1 MPNPISQD
9 DLSIFMAEADAMARR
24 LRHRHGLAPEDVDDL
39 RQELLVALIARF
51 PAYDPARGTVGAFA
65 NVVLRH
71 EASRIGARIAR
82 HRKLHGAKPVSLDEP
97 VPDAEG
103 VTLGDIVSEAEGLS
117 AWHGQPT
124 DALAKV
130 ERRIDIEKAL
140 GALARRDATLAAKL
154 SALSV
159 DEIVAAGGGARR
171 TLYRRLDGVRIQ
183 LAAHGLGPAWHG
195 FRAA

>member
-9 DLSIFMAEADAMARR
+9 DLSILIAEADAMARR
-24 LRHRHGLAPEDVDDL
+24 LRRRHGLAPEDVDDQ

-51 PAYDPARGTVGAFA
+51 PSYDPSRGTVGAFA

-71 EASRIGARIAR
+71 EASRISARIVR
-82 HRKLHGAKPVSLDEP
+82 HRKLHGARTVSLDEP
-97 VPDAEG
+97 APDADG
-103 VTLGDIVSEAEGLS
+103 ATLGDIVPEAEGLS

-124 DALAKV
+124 DALAEV

-154 SALSV
+154 AALSV
-159 DEIVAAGGGARR
+159 DEIEAAGGGARR

-183 LAAHGLGPAWHG
+183 LAAHGFGPAWHS